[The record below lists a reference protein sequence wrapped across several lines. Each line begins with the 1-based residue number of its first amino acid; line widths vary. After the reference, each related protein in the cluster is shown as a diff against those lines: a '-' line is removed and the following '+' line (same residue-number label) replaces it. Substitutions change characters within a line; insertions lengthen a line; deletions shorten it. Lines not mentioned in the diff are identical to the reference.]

1 MVCCM
6 ALISV
11 EIAKNATTAILS
23 FLVCGLLRLYMLS

>member
-11 EIAKNATTAILS
+11 EIAKNATTAILFS
-23 FLVCGLLRLYMLS
+23 FVCGLLRLYMLS